1 MREFGTKQVNMI
13 DILIQTLSKDVPV
26 PAAEIDCITARF
38 HQKRYRRG
46 DILLS
51 AGQVPQDIF
60 FVLDGVLHQYY
71 IEENGAEHSCNFTFG
86 QEWVTD
92 LEAFQKRIESPSTI
106 QAMSDTAVLTITYDD
121 FTALL
126 TESPAVSEYFQILV
140 ARIAEQGIKRTKALL
155 SFSPEKRFLD
165 LSREQ
170 PELLQRVPQRY
181 VAQYLGMTP
190 ESLSRIKKRLMAGE
204 KS

>member
-1 MREFGTKQVNMI
+1 MI

-51 AGQVPQDIF
+51 AGQVPQ
-60 FVLDGVLHQYY
+60 
-71 IEENGAEHSCNFTFG
+71 
-86 QEWVTD
+86 
-92 LEAFQKRIESPSTI
+92 
-106 QAMSDTAVLTITYDD
+106 
-121 FTALL
+121 
-126 TESPAVSEYFQILV
+126 
-140 ARIAEQGIKRTKALL
+140 
-155 SFSPEKRFLD
+155 RFLD